1 MPAIDAKEALKD
13 SVCFRVRL
21 KCVPLSIQSI
31 NRPPVSGNT
40 ITKIDPDMSMACHG
54 PKNVTPA
61 ENRQRRKSNKSI
73 SMQANFPA
81 GRIPLGSPEGGGC
94 LATEK

>member
-13 SVCFRVRL
+13 SVCFRIRL
-21 KCVPLSIQSI
+21 KCVPLSILSI

-40 ITKIDPDMSMACHG
+40 ITKIDPDMSMSCHG

-61 ENRQRRKSNKSI
+61 ENQGEGNQI
-73 SMQANFPA
+73 SQ
-81 GRIPLGSPEGGGC
+81 
-94 LATEK
+94 LACSQISQLDAFL